1 MHNLIIYCNVPWL
14 EIIIAFYVRGNGVVI
29 TDPDEEEGWMG
40 PFIDTD
46 WQYRGL
52 QVVRIENE
60 NIRLDVL
67 PEVGAK
73 IYNFVHKASN
83 KNLLWHNP
91 RVPPERAVYGSLF
104 DDHWAGG
111 WDELLPNDVP
121 FKIPSGETLPDHG
134 EVWSQAS
141 EWRVVEESGDAVA
154 VRFVTHG
161 RILPTRFEKTISLH
175 AGESF
180 CSVQYAYINLG
191 AAPIDFLWNICC
203 PFEISSATRLDIPAR
218 RGIIEATDPWN
229 TLKFNP
235 GTEYEWPYA
244 VTPAGERVDFRT
256 MPPEEAGVTDFQYLP
271 NLASGW
277 FAVTD
282 ADAQVGFGM
291 VFPTD
296 VIPHLSLFRSV
307 GGWRGQHLV
316 SVEPSVGYPYDLA
329 VAKENGT
336 AGRIE
341 ADAAL
346 EAKIKAIAYEGVA
359 AVERIEPDGSVI
371 ARGQA

>member
-1 MHNLIIYCNVPWL
+1 MKPIV
-14 EIIIAFYVRGNGVVI
+14 
-29 TDPDEEEGWMG
+29 
-40 PFIDTD
+40 DTD

-60 NIRLDVL
+60 CIRLDVF
-67 PEVGAK
+67 PEIGAK
-73 IYNFVHKASN
+73 IYNFVHKASHR
-83 KNLLWHNP
+83 NLLWHNP
-91 RVPPERAVYGSLF
+91 RVPPARVAYGAIF

-121 FKIPSGETLPDHG
+121 YKIPSGETLPDHG

-141 EWRVVEESGDAVA
+141 QWDIVERSEDVVA

-161 RILPTRFEKTISLH
+161 RILPTRFEKTISLR
-175 AGESF
+175 ADESF
-180 CSVQYAYINLG
+180 CNVQYAYINLG
-191 AAPIDFLWNICC
+191 AIPIDFLWNICT
-203 PFEISSATRLDIPAR
+203 PFEISPATRLDIPAQ

-244 VTPAGERVDFRT
+244 TTPAGEGVDFRI

-271 NLASGW
+271 DVSSGW

-282 ADAQVGFGM
+282 TDAKVGFGM
-291 VFPTD
+291 IFPTGAL
-296 VIPHLSLFRSV
+296 PHLSLFRSV

-316 SVEPSVGYPYDLA
+316 SVEPSVGYPYDLTI
-329 VAKENGT
+329 AKKTGKV
-336 AGRIE
+336 GRIG
-341 ADAAL
+341 AGATL
-346 EAKIKAIAYEGVA
+346 EATIKAIAYGGVA
-359 AVERIEPDGSVI
+359 AVERIEPDGTVI
-371 ARGQA
+371 ARG

>member
-1 MHNLIIYCNVPWL
+1 M
-14 EIIIAFYVRGNGVVI
+14 R
-29 TDPDEEEGWMG
+29 
-40 PFIDTD
+40 PFVDTD

-60 NIRLDVL
+60 NIRVDVF

-73 IYNFVHKASN
+73 IYNFVHKDSN
-83 KNLLWHNP
+83 RNLLWHNP
-91 RVPPERAVYGSLF
+91 RVPPAVVTYGALF
-104 DDHWAGG
+104 DDHWSGG
-111 WDELLPNDVP
+111 WDELVPNDVP
-121 FKIPSGETLPDHG
+121 FKTPSGEMLPDHG

-141 EWRVVEESGDAVA
+141 EWDIIEESEDVVA

-161 RILPTRFEKTISLH
+161 RVLPTRFEKTISLR

-180 CSVQYAYINLG
+180 CSVQYAYMNLG
-191 AAPIDFLWNICC
+191 ATPIDFLWNICC
-203 PFEISSATRLDIPAR
+203 AFEISPATRLDIPAR

-235 GTEYEWPYA
+235 GTEYEWPC
-244 VTPAGERVDFRT
+244 VTTPAGDHVDFRT
-256 MPPEEAGVTDFQYLP
+256 MPPAQSGATDFQYLP
-271 NLASGW
+271 NVSSGW

-282 ADAQVGFGM
+282 AEAQVGFGM

-329 VAKENGT
+329 IAKETGNVGH
-336 AGRIE
+336 IE
-341 ADAAL
+341 AGATL
-346 EAKIKAIAYEGVA
+346 EATIKAIAYGGVA
-359 AVERIEPDGSVI
+359 AVERIEPDGSVVTEV
-371 ARGQA
+371 G